1 MSFLRVTGKGRSYN
15 DWGYEDKS
23 YGKSTG
29 KGWGK
34 SSYEDSWGGGA
45 LEATAVGLLRS
56 LIPLRLRQEQRIW
69 EGQVEQGQRRD
80 SCETT

>member
-1 MSFLRVTGKGRSYN
+1 MISISFLRVMTGKGRSY
-15 DWGYEDKS
+15 DGWGYEDKS

-45 LEATAVGLLRS
+45 SARN
-56 LIPLRLRQEQRIW
+56 
-69 EGQVEQGQRRD
+69 
-80 SCETT
+80 

>member
-1 MSFLRVTGKGRSYN
+1 MISISFLRVMTGKGRSY
-15 DWGYEDKS
+15 DGWGYEDKS

-45 LEATAVGLLRS
+45 LEAASYGGLRADFR
-56 LIPLRLRQEQRIW
+56 PGKAKMAR
-69 EGQVEQGQRRD
+69 V
-80 SCETT
+80 

>member
-1 MSFLRVTGKGRSYN
+1 MSFLRMTGKGRSYN

-34 SSYEDSWGGGA
+34 SSYEDSWGGGKSKSKGKSSKGPA
-45 LEATAVGLLRS
+45 PRS
-56 LIPLRLRQEQRIW
+56 
-69 EGQVEQGQRRD
+69 
-80 SCETT
+80 C